1 MLPMAKLNWRPFI
14 ITLSLFFGLSSN
26 ALAQTDTPTVTRFNL
41 SEVTCKNLL
50 DANNFDRMA
59 VLMLYWGFVAGK
71 QNNLEFDSEK
81 MQAATEKLM
90 DVCVENPDNTI
101 FSAIETIQSAQDLK
115 K

>member
-1 MLPMAKLNWRPFI
+1 MPKLNWKPFVI
-14 ITLSLFFGLSSN
+14 ALSLCLGFSSN
-26 ALAQTDTPTVTRFNL
+26 AFAQTDKPTVTRFNL

-90 DVCVENPDNTI
+90 DVCVEDPDKTI
-101 FSAIETIQSAQDLK
+101 FSAIDSM
-115 K
+115 